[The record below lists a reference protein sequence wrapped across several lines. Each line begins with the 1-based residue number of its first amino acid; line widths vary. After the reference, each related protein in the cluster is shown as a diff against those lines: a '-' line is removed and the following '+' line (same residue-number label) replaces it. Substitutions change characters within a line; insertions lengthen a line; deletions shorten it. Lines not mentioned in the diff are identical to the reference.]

1 MVSQGRKKRKGGE
14 ETKKTRKKGI
24 NEVRRIESSEKR
36 EGESKREEEMEFVK
50 NDGGSHMGRQVMRND
65 RMLKTLTS
73 LVPFQ

>member
-14 ETKKTRKKGI
+14 ETKNTRKKGI
-24 NEVRRIESSEKR
+24 TEVRRMESSEKR

-50 NDGGSHMGRQVMRND
+50 NDGGSHMRRQVMRND

>member
-14 ETKKTRKKGI
+14 ETKKARKKGI
-24 NEVRRIESSEKR
+24 TEVRRMESSEKR

-50 NDGGSHMGRQVMRND
+50 NDGGSHMRRQVMRND